1 MKSNYY
7 FETITTFGAAVDILV
22 HTSTVQVSL
31 QQLLQKHNLTST
43 FIAKRNTKPHILQ
56 HV

>member
-1 MKSNYY
+1 MKSVYY

-22 HTSTVQVSL
+22 HTLAVQVSL

-43 FIAKRNTKPHILQ
+43 FIAKRNTIPHILQ